1 MTLQDSCAE
10 WDLAQLTAEY
20 DRLVIVATELA
31 SASMSFVDYIRNG
44 DNKRAMSQMLVLE
57 VLASDVMNKKWENQ

>member
-10 WDLAQLTAEY
+10 WDLAELKVEY

-31 SASMSFVDYIRNG
+31 SASMSLVDYIRNG
-44 DNKRAMSQMLVLE
+44 DNKRAMAQMLVLE
-57 VLASDVMNKKWENQ
+57 VLASDVMNKKWSK